1 MRQYHI
7 LYEKTGRGRDKDGM
21 VQKIRKL
28 DRRGLSCT
36 AGSRSFGRNRR
47 SEDSGTPGR
56 DVFRGN
62 DGDSG
67 RREKKIAL
75 TFDDGPHPVYT
86 EEVLQVLSEGHVPA
100 TFFLLGQNAEEHQN
114 LVREIDAEGHLIGNH
129 TYHHVQVTS
138 LPLDQACEEIQK
150 TSDLIESLTG
160 KGTEYVRPPFGTWS
174 EGLEDRLNLIPVM
187 WTIDTLD
194 WTTENV
200 DEIVCRVTEQAEE
213 NGIILMH
220 DGYESTVQAL
230 ERFIPLL
237 EAEGYE
243 FVTVDQVIMD

>member
-1 MRQYHI
+1 M
-7 LYEKTGRGRDKDGM
+7 L
-21 VQKIRKL
+21 L
-28 DRRGLSCT
+28 A
-36 AGSRSFGRNRR
+36 AGAL
-47 SEDSGTPGR
+47 SGTEEEPEPVLPAGTSSAEMTE
-56 DVFRGN
+56 DWE
-62 DGDSG
+62 S
-67 RREKKIAL
+67 EKKKIAL

-86 EEVLQVLSEGHVPA
+86 EQVLQVLDQGNIPA
-100 TFFLLGQNAEEHQN
+100 TFFLLGQNIEEHQD
-114 LVREIDAEGHLIGNH
+114 LVKEIDAKGHLIGNH

>member
-1 MRQYHI
+1 MCSS
-7 LYEKTGRGRDKDGM
+7 D
-21 VQKIRKL
+21 
-28 DRRGLSCT
+28 
-36 AGSRSFGRNRR
+36 
-47 SEDSGTPGR
+47 
-56 DVFRGN
+56 
-62 DGDSG
+62 
-67 RREKKIAL
+67 
-75 TFDDGPHPVYT
+75 
-86 EEVLQVLSEGHVPA
+86 
-100 TFFLLGQNAEEHQN
+100 
-114 LVREIDAEGHLIGNH
+114 
-129 TYHHVQVTS
+129 

>member
-1 MRQYHI
+1 M
-7 LYEKTGRGRDKDGM
+7 L
-21 VQKIRKL
+21 L
-28 DRRGLSCT
+28 
-36 AGSRSFGRNRR
+36 AGGAL
-47 SEDSGTPGR
+47 SGTEEGPEPVLPAGTSTAEMTE
-56 DVFRGN
+56 VWE
-62 DGDSG
+62 S
-67 RREKKIAL
+67 EKKKIAL

-86 EEVLQVLSEGHVPA
+86 EQVLQVLDQGNIPA
-100 TFFLLGQNAEEHQN
+100 TFFLLGQNIEEHQD
-114 LVREIDAEGHLIGNH
+114 LVKEIDAKGHLIGNH